1 MRFLKLAALAL
12 LALPSLAQG
21 KTLKVGPGIQMT
33 PRTSA
38 PSKDNVNAAIY
49 YNSTSGSIVVIKP
62 NGTELS
68 SPSIAATT
76 KGDLVVFTGTTWM
89 RLGVGTNGQCLVADS
104 AQTGGIKWASCGGG
118 GGGSMSLTC
127 GTGLSCSP
135 STITDT
141 GSVSLANTAV
151 TPGSGYSTFTV
162 DAQGRIT
169 AAGFL
174 SYTLSA
180 IASTSP
186 SDMAMT
192 LLAAGGGFVIADGS
206 PSLAGDPLLFVTDNT
221 QSNTYLLV
229 ADTGTDIG
237 QKAVNAANRQLLTIT
252 GGAHTALPTTA
263 NVPDIVFALNRTVQH
278 ATGTVAA
285 QDAIVINPP
294 TYSFVGSSTI
304 TKAATLTIHGGPG
317 AGANASITDSFAIK
331 LDTGGRILVD
341 QTGVSS
347 NSGVLV
353 RNGGLTID
361 DPDEQASQLLTIKDS
376 SGNDVVMVS
385 ASGNAATTYLQRFPV
400 EISTGS
406 HLTVRDDSTP
416 IGSPL
421 LLVEQ
426 NDGTDILSV
435 TPALTTFTEAV
446 AATHNAA
453 VLLATSATATSGNQK
468 WSPAITLQGSG
479 YKTGGTPGAQLV
491 AYSLKS
497 VPVQGTSSAL
507 GALRLSESIAGGAED
522 TLFQFGSAE
531 NTTSRDLVPSSTATY
546 KLGSSSLKYSELHTT
561 PIDATSTT
569 VAFGSSVA
577 AIDLSNTRMT
587 IGNPASPAGRLHV
600 AGSTGSNAYIRV
612 DNTTGSIFGG
622 LGGADSNNTV
632 WVGSLSNHPVAIRV
646 NNTDVIT
653 IGSSTITP
661 TVPIAGSGYLG
672 SSDQVALGAAS
683 TSSTT
688 YVDVGNGSST
698 GFASWTS
705 PSIPVTKTY
714 VVRVNVRFYMSTV
727 GSTATTYFQLLK
739 DGSTIGTHP
748 TNVNRAP
755 IGVAGTTYANCT
767 FEVPVA
773 LTSGTT
779 PVFKLQ
785 WKVGDGSA
793 TANVTASVG
802 TLQLV
807 LVG

>member
-21 KTLKVGPGIQMT
+21 QTLKVGPGIQMT

-169 AAGFL
+169 SAGFL

-180 IASTSP
+180 IASTNP

-192 LLAAGGGFVIADGS
+192 LLAAGGGVVIADGS

-361 DPDEQASQLLTIKDS
+361 DPDEQADRQFDVIDS
-376 SGNDVVMVS
+376 SGNSTFGINGVGAGRLINLSYARAQFDHGSHVRVIDESSPLTSLIEAQTNGGSSLFKVSSSDVATTVPIAITGSGNYLQVSHGGESATVNSSGLS
-385 ASGNAATTYLQRFPV
+385 ASRAVGASLVDGAAL
-400 EISTGS
+400 STN
-406 HLTVRDDSTP
+406 
-416 IGSPL
+416 I
-421 LLVEQ
+421 
-426 NDGTDILSV
+426 
-435 TPALTTFTEAV
+435 
-446 AATHNAA
+446 
-453 VLLATSATATSGNQK
+453 TASSGNQK
-468 WSPAITLQGSG
+468 WSPTITLTGNGWKTNATAASQSVSYKLTTVPIQGAAAPTGELRISESINGGGAVTKLQIGSSAIT
-479 YKTGGTPGAQLV
+479 A
-491 AYSLKS
+491 S
-497 VPVQGTSSAL
+497 VPVVPG
-507 GALRLSESIAGGAED
+507 
-522 TLFQFGSAE
+522 F
-531 NTTSRDLVPSSTATY
+531 TT
-546 KLGSSSLKYSELHTT
+546 
-561 PIDATSTT
+561 
-569 VAFGSSVA
+569 
-577 AIDLSNTRMT
+577 
-587 IGNPASPAGRLHV
+587 
-600 AGSTGSNAYIRV
+600 
-612 DNTTGSIFGG
+612 
-622 LGGADSNNTV
+622 
-632 WVGSLSNHPVAIRV
+632 
-646 NNTDVIT
+646 
-653 IGSSTITP
+653 STITP
-661 TVPIAGSGYLG
+661 TWVAPTLTNSYTNIGSGYANSAYWKDANG
-672 SSDQVALGAAS
+672 NTHVYIAVTGG
-683 TSSTT
+683 TT
-688 YVDVGNGSST
+688 G
-698 GFASWTS
+698 TS
-705 PSIPVTKTY
+705 PFTLPATY
-714 VVRVNVRFYMSTV
+714 RPGRKIVFGCYVGTTV
-727 GSTATTYFQLLK
+727 GY
-739 DGSTIGTHP
+739 
-748 TNVNRAP
+748 
-755 IGVAGTTYANCT
+755 
-767 FEVPVA
+767 
-773 LTSGTT
+773 
-779 PVFKLQ
+779 
-785 WKVGDGSA
+785 A
-793 TANVTASVG
+793 TANTDGTFTPAVGNSTTAFIG
-802 TLQLV
+802 YAIFPAEQ
-807 LVG
+807 